1 MGLFKKARKFV
12 KKIIPK
18 EIRPFIPYIAAAFG
32 PAGLAGTKFATLNP
46 AFQKAILA
54 GGTKFATDDEA
65 DLKDIGVTAALAA
78 APTALDQFAGPTGP
92 DPQGIMG
99 TLRKGSRALAQKAK
113 DSPYLTMGAQASTDA
128 AIKQAE
134 LDKDALEKYN
144 ADLLSQGIKDK
155 GARRS
160 AIFDIFINAG
170 HDSDDV
176 NIMLDKYG
184 YADGGRIG
192 FKSGDYVGSSN
203 NETMK
208 DEYDSYIKEIEI
220 DGDKPMSFSSFKKM
234 LSEDYADGGRTGYRY
249 GKSVKKKKTS
259 INKKAPPS
267 AGIMSVTEVD
277 AEIDKDEDKD
287 QMSMKEFVEMMK
299 GGDED
304 EGMSLGDSLDYAK
317 QGLGMLQGD
326 VAPVPIMRFADGGFG
341 GITEAVKNIEEKPKE
356 FLVDKLKVTVQPGQS
371 EMRAI
376 IEAMYNDMDGLMPED
391 RKREFYELYAPQM
404 YRNGE
409 MEKPEFEF
417 IQTEILDKEKPEMK
431 DGGSVTFEEF
441 LDMRQ
446 KEDKQRS
453 KDMLFKDYEEYKR
466 REKIK
471 EEKTMAKDG
480 GIMNLGGKEMD
491 MRGGG
496 FIPIGKKERADD
508 VPARLSK
515 NEFVMTADAVR
526 AAGGGSVNKGAKRM
540 YSLMNNL
547 EARV

>member
-113 DSPYLTMGAQASTDA
+113 DSPYLTMGAQAGTDA
-128 AIKQAE
+128 AIKQAA

-184 YADGGRIG
+184 YADGGR
-192 FKSGDYVGSSN
+192 
-203 NETMK
+203 
-208 DEYDSYIKEIEI
+208 
-220 DGDKPMSFSSFKKM
+220 
-234 LSEDYADGGRTGYRY
+234 AGYRY

-277 AEIDKDEDKD
+277 AKIDKDDDKD
-287 QMSMKEFVEMMK
+287 QISMKEFVEMMK

-341 GITEAVKNIEEKPKE
+341 GITEAVTNIEEKPKE

>member
-65 DLKDIGVTAALAA
+65 DLKDVGITAALAA
-78 APTALDQFAGPTGP
+78 APDALGQFSKSGQAAKLSMGDPGFFTQQAKLGAAKLAG
-92 DPQGIMG
+92 
-99 TLRKGSRALAQKAK
+99 KAA
-113 DSPYLTMGAQASTDA
+113 DSPFLTMGAQGSVDA
-128 AIKQAE
+128 GIKQAA
-134 LDKDALEKYN
+134 LDKEALDKYN
-144 ADLLSQGIKDK
+144 SDLLSQGIKDK

-184 YADGGRIG
+184 YADGGR
-192 FKSGDYVGSSN
+192 
-203 NETMK
+203 
-208 DEYDSYIKEIEI
+208 
-220 DGDKPMSFSSFKKM
+220 
-234 LSEDYADGGRTGYRY
+234 AGYRY

-277 AEIDKDEDKD
+277 AKIDKDDDKD
-287 QMSMKEFVEMMK
+287 QISMKEFVEMMK

-341 GITEAVKNIEEKPKE
+341 GITEAVTNIEEKPKE

>member
-113 DSPYLTMGAQASTDA
+113 DSPYLTMGAQAGTDA

-184 YADGGRIG
+184 YADGGR
-192 FKSGDYVGSSN
+192 
-203 NETMK
+203 
-208 DEYDSYIKEIEI
+208 
-220 DGDKPMSFSSFKKM
+220 
-234 LSEDYADGGRTGYRY
+234 AGYRY

-277 AEIDKDEDKD
+277 AEIDKDDDKD

-341 GITEAVKNIEEKPKE
+341 GITEAVTNIEEKPKE

-376 IEAMYNDMDGLMPED
+376 IEAMYNDMDGLMSED

>member
-1 MGLFKKARKFV
+1 MPFKKLFKSARKRV
-12 KKIIPK
+12 KKLIPK
-18 EIRPFIPYIAAAFG
+18 EIRPFVPYIAAAFG
-32 PAGLAGTKFATLNP
+32 PAGLASSGIFSNP
-46 AFQKAILA
+46 AVTKALIA
-54 GGTKFATDDEA
+54 GGTRFATDDEA

-92 DPQGIMG
+92 DPKGIMG
-99 TLRKGSRALAQKAK
+99 TLRKGARGVAQKAK
-113 DSPYLTMGAQASTDA
+113 DSPYLTMGAQAGTDA
-128 AIKQAE
+128 AVKQIE
-134 LDKDALEKYN
+134 LDQKALEEYE
-144 ADLLSQGIKDK
+144 ADLLSRGIKNK
-155 GARRS
+155 TARRN
-160 AIFDIFINAG
+160 AIFNVFINAG
-170 HDSDDV
+170 YGDDEV
-176 NIMLDKYG
+176 NSMLDSYG
-184 YADGGRIG
+184 YAVGG
-192 FKSGDYVGSSN
+192 K
-203 NETMK
+203 
-208 DEYDSYIKEIEI
+208 
-220 DGDKPMSFSSFKKM
+220 
-234 LSEDYADGGRTGYRY
+234 
-249 GKSVKKKKTS
+249 VKKKET
-259 INKKAPPS
+259 PS
-267 AGIMSVTEVD
+267 AGIMTIETD
-277 AEIDKDEDKD
+277 AEVNDDDGEEE
-287 QMSMKEFVEMMK
+287 MSMEEFVEMMK
-299 GGDED
+299 GGKDDEVSID
-304 EGMSLGDSLDYAK
+304 DSLSYAQ

-326 VAPVPIMRFADGGFG
+326 VKPMPMMRFADGGFG
-341 GITEAVKNIEEKPKE
+341 GITEAVERIEEKPKE
-356 FLVDKLKVTVQPGQS
+356 FLVDKLKVTQQPGQS

-376 IEAMYNDMDGLMPED
+376 IEAMYNDIDGVMPDD
-391 RKREFYELYAPQM
+391 RKNEFYELYAPQM

-409 MEKPEFEF
+409 MDKSEFEF

-491 MRGGG
+491 LRSGG
-496 FIPIGKKERADD
+496 FVPIGKKERADD

-540 YSLMNNL
+540 YDLMNNL

>member
-113 DSPYLTMGAQASTDA
+113 DSPYLTMGAQAGTDA

-234 LSEDYADGGRTGYRY
+234 LSEDYADGGRAGYRY

-277 AEIDKDEDKD
+277 AEIDKDDDKD

-417 IQTEILDKEKPEMK
+417 IQTEILDKEVPKMK
-431 DGGSVTFEEF
+431 E
-441 LDMRQ
+441 
-446 KEDKQRS
+446 
-453 KDMLFKDYEEYKR
+453 
-466 REKIK
+466 
-471 EEKTMAKDG
+471 G

-540 YSLMNNL
+540 YNLMNNL

>member
-113 DSPYLTMGAQASTDA
+113 DSPYLTMGAQAGTDA

-234 LSEDYADGGRTGYRY
+234 LSEDYADGGRAGYRY

-259 INKKAPPS
+259 INKKAPPL

-277 AEIDKDEDKD
+277 AEIDKDDDK
-287 QMSMKEFVEMMK
+287 KELSIEEIVEMMK
-299 GGDED
+299 GGED

-480 GIMNLGGKEMD
+480 GIINLGGKEMD

>member
-1 MGLFKKARKFV
+1 MPFKKLFKSARKRV
-12 KKIIPK
+12 KKLIPK
-18 EIRPFIPYIAAAFG
+18 EIRPFVPYIAAAFG
-32 PAGLAGTKFATLNP
+32 PAGLASSGIFSNP
-46 AFQKAILA
+46 AVTKALIA
-54 GGTKFATDDEA
+54 GGTRFATDDEA

-92 DPQGIMG
+92 DPKGIMG
-99 TLRKGSRALAQKAK
+99 TLRKGARGVAQKAK
-113 DSPYLTMGAQASTDA
+113 DSPYLTMGAQAGTDA
-128 AIKQAE
+128 AVKQIE
-134 LDKDALEKYN
+134 LDQKALEEYE
-144 ADLLSQGIKDK
+144 ADLLSRGIKNK
-155 GARRS
+155 AARRN
-160 AIFDIFINAG
+160 AIFNVFINAG
-170 HDSDDV
+170 YGDDEV
-176 NIMLDKYG
+176 NSMLDSYG
-184 YADGGRIG
+184 YAVGG
-192 FKSGDYVGSSN
+192 K
-203 NETMK
+203 
-208 DEYDSYIKEIEI
+208 
-220 DGDKPMSFSSFKKM
+220 
-234 LSEDYADGGRTGYRY
+234 
-249 GKSVKKKKTS
+249 VKKKET
-259 INKKAPPS
+259 PS
-267 AGIMSVTEVD
+267 AGIMTIETD
-277 AEIDKDEDKD
+277 AEVNDDDGEEE
-287 QMSMKEFVEMMK
+287 MSMEEFVEMMK
-299 GGDED
+299 GGKDDEVSID
-304 EGMSLGDSLDYAK
+304 DSLSYAQ

-326 VAPVPIMRFADGGFG
+326 VKPMPMMRFADGGFG
-341 GITEAVKNIEEKPKE
+341 GIEEAVETIEEKPKE
-356 FLVDKLKVTVQPGQS
+356 FLVDKLKVTQQPGQS

-376 IEAMYNDMDGLMPED
+376 IEAMYNDIDGVMPDD
-391 RKREFYELYAPQM
+391 RKNEFYELYAPQM

-409 MEKPEFEF
+409 MDKSEFEF

-491 MRGGG
+491 LRSGG
-496 FIPIGKKERADD
+496 FVPIGKKERADD

-540 YSLMNNL
+540 YDLMNNL